1 MLLMISEPD
10 VTLMRFQF
18 YNFWIYVRVRY
29 VMPAQLKDR
38 QHSAGLC
45 CVDLIGIKEGA
56 QVASQTVF
64 SDTEGSLEIRLP
76 QGRIRSLEE
85 HTTILFT
92 LRVS

>member
-1 MLLMISEPD
+1 
-10 VTLMRFQF
+10 
-18 YNFWIYVRVRY
+18 
-29 VMPAQLKDR
+29 MPAQLKDR